1 MRDTSVRRLD
11 VRSLLVRFVFQVRT
25 AFEEPGEGRVL
36 VVDAGGSMRCAM
48 LGDNIA
54 ESGEI
59 SRSDNIQSLKIHL
72 KVCLIFIL

>member
-1 MRDTSVRRLD
+1 M
-11 VRSLLVRFVFQVRT
+11 RFVCQVRT

-59 SRSDNIQSLKIHL
+59 SRLGT
-72 KVCLIFIL
+72 VRV